1 MQLKE
6 NSVQM
11 QPNRKSNLKHSLYKN
26 GRGNWWYL
34 ISRCLFLPISR
45 GPAIGFGR
53 KKRSAFEDDNTKDEE
68 DLLAVFDSQKKNRLI
83 FS

>member
-1 MQLKE
+1 MVEEIGGIKFDIKM
-6 NSVQM
+6 S
-11 QPNRKSNLKHSLYKN
+11 
-26 GRGNWWYL
+26 
-34 ISRCLFLPISR
+34 FLPISR